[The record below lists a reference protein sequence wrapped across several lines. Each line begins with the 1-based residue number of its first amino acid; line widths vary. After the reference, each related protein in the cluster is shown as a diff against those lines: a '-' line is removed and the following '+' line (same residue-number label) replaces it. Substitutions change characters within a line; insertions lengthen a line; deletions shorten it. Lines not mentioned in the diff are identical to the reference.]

1 MSFGKTMIGVVLLLG
16 VVALIVYLVTSK
28 KDTAA
33 TPAVTTPTPA
43 ADAADELT
51 PASQD
56 MEPVVVANELRTSS
70 RPFGSDSTTRST
82 HNQGYLNSPVAWAA
96 HVNTAGTVWY
106 QMDTGKITTI
116 YGVAIQGRQDAD
128 QWVTSFTVKYI
139 ENGQLKPVDKNAVF
153 VGNTDRDTVK
163 KVMFATPVNARY
175 IRIYPKTYTGHMSL
189 RAGLLIK
196 EGSNYDT
203 AELKLLNIDG
213 SRRNVSSWWQNNDMA
228 QHDAAHGILNSPTAW
243 VSAQG
248 SVGQNQWYEFA
259 LTGVTKVAG
268 VAVQGRDEDGEQ
280 WITEFIVKYKKFT
293 DDTAWKTVNGGNK
306 MYGPG
311 DNNSVVWS
319 IFDAPIDASVIR
331 IIPITW
337 NSFVAGRFDLL
348 ASTNESTTETYVIR
362 GYSNRDD

>member
-1 MSFGKTMIGVVLLLG
+1 MSFGSTMLGVVILLG
-16 VVALIVYLVTSK
+16 AVALIVYLVTSK
-28 KDTAA
+28 KDTAVA
-33 TPAVTTPTPA
+33 PAVITLTPAS
-43 ADAADELT
+43 DELT
-51 PASQD
+51 PVSQD

-70 RPFGSDSTTRST
+70 RPLGNDSTTRSMN
-82 HNQGYLNSPVAWAA
+82 NQGYLNSPRAWSA
-96 HVNTAGTVWY
+96 HINSAGVVWY
-106 QMDTGKITTI
+106 QMDTGKLTTI

-128 QWVTSFTVKYI
+128 EWVTSFTVKYI
-139 ENGQLKPVDKNAVF
+139 ENGQLKSVDKNTVF

-163 KVMFATPVNARY
+163 KVMFTTPFEARY

-196 EGSNYDT
+196 EESNYDVT
-203 AELKLLNIDG
+203 ELKLLNIDG
-213 SRRNVSSWWQNNDMA
+213 SRRNVSSWWQNME

-243 VSAQG
+243 VSGEG
-248 SVGQNQWYEFA
+248 SIGQNQWYEFA

-280 WITEFIVKYKKFT
+280 WITEFIVKYKKFS
-293 DDTAWKTVNGGNK
+293 DDTSWQTVNGGNK

-319 IFDAPIDASVIR
+319 IFDSPIDASIIR

-348 ASTNESTTETYVIR
+348 ASTKVSTTETYVIR